1 MLRQGLR
8 PLLARLRPARAF
20 AAHTMNVPSMGDSI
34 TEGTI
39 AGVEK
44 AVGDAVALDEIV
56 AIIDTDKVSVE
67 VRADAAG
74 VIEEIFVAEDDNVE
88 VGAQLLRIETN
99 GAAAPAP
106 AAPAADG
113 FEVTMSG
120 LKFKDEVV
128 GTGESPEKG
137 NVVKVQYTGWLA
149 ASDFKFDSSRDRNM
163 PFSFTIGDGNVIPGW
178 DEGVSTMKVGGRR
191 TLLIPPRLA
200 YGDQNIGEGL
210 IPPNSELKFDV
221 ELIEVK
227 AGALAGITAGLEGSV
242 GGLLGNFGANPFT
255 FFAVLL
261 VLVTVAPAF
270 LPDDN
275 PLMKGGNPF
284 EGMGN

>member
-1 MLRQGLR
+1 MARM
-8 PLLARLRPARAF
+8 LLAASLLPAALGLVAPTRHLSRAPSALHATNAEWRSKCDGDGVVSYYDYGVRL
-20 AAHTMNVPSMGDSI
+20 G
-34 TEGTI
+34 
-39 AGVEK
+39 
-44 AVGDAVALDEIV
+44 
-56 AIIDTDKVSVE
+56 
-67 VRADAAG
+67 
-74 VIEEIFVAEDDNVE
+74 
-88 VGAQLLRIETN
+88 
-99 GAAAPAP
+99 GAAAPA

-221 ELIEVK
+221 ELLEVK

>member
-1 MLRQGLR
+1 MTTPTQ
-8 PLLARLRPARAF
+8 
-20 AAHTMNVPSMGDSI
+20 
-34 TEGTI
+34 
-39 AGVEK
+39 
-44 AVGDAVALDEIV
+44 
-56 AIIDTDKVSVE
+56 
-67 VRADAAG
+67 
-74 VIEEIFVAEDDNVE
+74 
-88 VGAQLLRIETN
+88 
-99 GAAAPAP
+99 
-106 AAPAADG
+106 
-113 FEVTMSG
+113 
-120 LKFKDEVV
+120 VV

-227 AGALAGITAGLEGSV
+227 AGALAGITAAVESSA

-255 FFAVLL
+255 FFAALL

-284 EGMGN
+284 EGMGGSS

>member
-1 MLRQGLR
+1 MARMLLLAALPAALGLLAPTRHLSRAPALHATNADWRSKCDSDGVVSYYDYGLR
-8 PLLARLRPARAF
+8 
-20 AAHTMNVPSMGDSI
+20 
-34 TEGTI
+34 
-39 AGVEK
+39 
-44 AVGDAVALDEIV
+44 VG
-56 AIIDTDKVSVE
+56 
-67 VRADAAG
+67 
-74 VIEEIFVAEDDNVE
+74 
-88 VGAQLLRIETN
+88 GA
-99 GAAAPAP
+99 AAAPA
-106 AAPAADG
+106 AAPASDG

-221 ELIEVK
+221 ELLEVK

>member
-1 MLRQGLR
+1 MAR
-8 PLLARLRPARAF
+8 LLAAALLPAALGLLAPTRHLSRA
-20 AAHTMNVPSMGDSI
+20 PSALHATNAEWRSKCDSD
-34 TEGTI
+34 
-39 AGVEK
+39 GVVSYYDYGFR
-44 AVGDAVALDEIV
+44 VG
-56 AIIDTDKVSVE
+56 
-67 VRADAAG
+67 
-74 VIEEIFVAEDDNVE
+74 
-88 VGAQLLRIETN
+88 
-99 GAAAPAP
+99 GAAAPA

-128 GTGESPEKG
+128 GTGETPEKG

>member
-1 MLRQGLR
+1 
-8 PLLARLRPARAF
+8 
-20 AAHTMNVPSMGDSI
+20 
-34 TEGTI
+34 
-39 AGVEK
+39 
-44 AVGDAVALDEIV
+44 
-56 AIIDTDKVSVE
+56 
-67 VRADAAG
+67 
-74 VIEEIFVAEDDNVE
+74 
-88 VGAQLLRIETN
+88 
-99 GAAAPAP
+99 
-106 AAPAADG
+106 
-113 FEVTMSG
+113 
-120 LKFKDEVV
+120 
-128 GTGESPEKG
+128 
-137 NVVKVQYTGWLA
+137 
-149 ASDFKFDSSRDRNM
+149 M

-227 AGALAGITAGLEGSV
+227 AGALAGVTASLEGSV

-284 EGMGN
+284 EGMGGSS

>member
-1 MLRQGLR
+1 MLLPAALG
-8 PLLARLRPARAF
+8 LLAPTRHLSRAPALHATNADWRSKCDSDGVVSYYDYGVRL
-20 AAHTMNVPSMGDSI
+20 G
-34 TEGTI
+34 
-39 AGVEK
+39 
-44 AVGDAVALDEIV
+44 
-56 AIIDTDKVSVE
+56 
-67 VRADAAG
+67 
-74 VIEEIFVAEDDNVE
+74 
-88 VGAQLLRIETN
+88 
-99 GAAAPAP
+99 GAAAPA

-120 LKFKDEVV
+120 LKFKDEVRFSFPPDAIDASLPQVV

-137 NVVKVQYTGWLA
+137 NIVKVQYTGWLA

-227 AGALAGITAGLEGSV
+227 AGALAGVTAAVEGSL

>member
-1 MLRQGLR
+1 MARM
-8 PLLARLRPARAF
+8 LLAAFLPAALGLLAPTRHLARAP
-20 AAHTMNVPSMGDSI
+20 ALHATNADWRSKCDSD
-34 TEGTI
+34 
-39 AGVEK
+39 GV
-44 AVGDAVALDEIV
+44 
-56 AIIDTDKVSVE
+56 VSYYDYG
-67 VRADAAG
+67 VRLG
-74 VIEEIFVAEDDNVE
+74 
-88 VGAQLLRIETN
+88 

-221 ELIEVK
+221 ELLEVK

>member
-1 MLRQGLR
+1 MARIM
-8 PLLARLRPARAF
+8 LLAALPAALGLLAPTRHLSRAPALHATNADWRSKCDSDGVVSYYDYGVRL
-20 AAHTMNVPSMGDSI
+20 G
-34 TEGTI
+34 
-39 AGVEK
+39 
-44 AVGDAVALDEIV
+44 
-56 AIIDTDKVSVE
+56 
-67 VRADAAG
+67 
-74 VIEEIFVAEDDNVE
+74 
-88 VGAQLLRIETN
+88 
-99 GAAAPAP
+99 GAAAPA

-227 AGALAGITAGLEGSV
+227 AGALAGVTAAVEGSL

-284 EGMGN
+284 EGLGN

>member
-1 MLRQGLR
+1 MAQM
-8 PLLARLRPARAF
+8 LLAAVLLPAALGLLAPTRHLSRAPALHATNADWRSKCDSDGVVSYYDYGVRL
-20 AAHTMNVPSMGDSI
+20 G
-34 TEGTI
+34 
-39 AGVEK
+39 
-44 AVGDAVALDEIV
+44 
-56 AIIDTDKVSVE
+56 
-67 VRADAAG
+67 
-74 VIEEIFVAEDDNVE
+74 
-88 VGAQLLRIETN
+88 
-99 GAAAPAP
+99 GAAAPAA

-221 ELIEVK
+221 ELLEVK

>member
-1 MLRQGLR
+1 MARML
-8 PLLARLRPARAF
+8 LLAALPAALGLVAPTRHLSRAPSALHATNAEWRSKCDSDGVVSYYDYGVRL
-20 AAHTMNVPSMGDSI
+20 G
-34 TEGTI
+34 
-39 AGVEK
+39 
-44 AVGDAVALDEIV
+44 
-56 AIIDTDKVSVE
+56 
-67 VRADAAG
+67 
-74 VIEEIFVAEDDNVE
+74 
-88 VGAQLLRIETN
+88 

-128 GTGESPEKG
+128 GTGETPEKG

-221 ELIEVK
+221 ELLEVK

-284 EGMGN
+284 EGLGN

>member
-1 MLRQGLR
+1 MSRQ
-8 PLLARLRPARAF
+8 PRA
-20 AAHTMNVPSMGDSI
+20 SD
-34 TEGTI
+34 
-39 AGVEK
+39 
-44 AVGDAVALDEIV
+44 
-56 AIIDTDKVSVE
+56 
-67 VRADAAG
+67 
-74 VIEEIFVAEDDNVE
+74 
-88 VGAQLLRIETN
+88 TN
-99 GAAAPAP
+99 GLQETPSPRRRSDADRAP
-106 AAPAADG
+106 
-113 FEVTMSG
+113 TTQ
-120 LKFKDEVV
+120 VV

-227 AGALAGITAGLEGSV
+227 AGALAGVTAAVEGSL

>member
-1 MLRQGLR
+1 MARML
-8 PLLARLRPARAF
+8 LLAALPAALGLVAPTRHLSRAPALHATNADWRSKCDSDGVVSYYDYGVRL
-20 AAHTMNVPSMGDSI
+20 G
-34 TEGTI
+34 
-39 AGVEK
+39 
-44 AVGDAVALDEIV
+44 
-56 AIIDTDKVSVE
+56 
-67 VRADAAG
+67 
-74 VIEEIFVAEDDNVE
+74 
-88 VGAQLLRIETN
+88 GA
-99 GAAAPAP
+99 AAAPA

-227 AGALAGITAGLEGSV
+227 AGALAGITEGLEGSV